1 MKRPGTGTVPGR
13 FVFAPGRGEQ
23 PGGCRVMG
31 GSRGGR
37 GIRAIRGIRGIIDI
51 TGESEASALLERDQR
66 NHDMAGGDRG
76 I

>member
-1 MKRPGTGTVPGR
+1 MKRPGTVTVPGR
-13 FVFAPGRGEQ
+13 FVFAPGRG
-23 PGGCRVMG
+23 GSRVMG